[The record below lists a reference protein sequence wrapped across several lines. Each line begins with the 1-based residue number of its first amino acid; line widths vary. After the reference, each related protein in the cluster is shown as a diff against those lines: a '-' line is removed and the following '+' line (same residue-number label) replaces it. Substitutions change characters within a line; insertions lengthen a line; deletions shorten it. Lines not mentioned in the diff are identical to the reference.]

1 MDAAE
6 AKQGRRD
13 VWLAFL
19 RALLR
24 LLTPFSIAGLIADFG
39 LPLEDDVRAAIRAGQ
54 LVVVGL
60 FALRTALALAWTSDR
75 RAHLTRRWF
84 EIALFALIVVDVVV
98 GLVLERRG
106 PLSGAWFYGVQA
118 YLLVRLGLSF
128 AHAQE
133 WLSRRAMRPAL
144 WLFATFVLL
153 ALVGAGLLLLPRS
166 RASGVAPWSF
176 TDAFFT
182 ATSAVCVTGLSV
194 RDVGSE
200 LSFRGQALLLALIQ
214 VGGLG
219 LVVIAC
225 GVGFLDRGN
234 MSLRE
239 SRVLAEA
246 VGLSTPGRLRRF
258 LAFAVTFTLLVE
270 TLGAIALWLALE
282 GRDLGPHDR
291 VWWSVF
297 HSVSA
302 FCNAGFGL
310 SATSLGSFAGDTV
323 VLGIVATLIV
333 LGGLGFAVHMDLLA
347 LRPLSLS
354 TLRYARWRLFA
365 RMRWPWHRDL
375 FEGPTPPR
383 AALTTKLV
391 LATSAV
397 LLVGGTVAFL
407 LAESRGVLHG
417 IPVQEQWTCSMFAS
431 VSARTA
437 GFQTSDLASLTGPAL
452 LVTMLLMAVGASPL
466 STGGGVK
473 TSTLAVAA
481 LTLKSMTRDRAEV
494 EAFGRTIPRH
504 VVNACVAIVAL
515 YATLVG
521 VVTTALLAT
530 QRDLEFEAAVFESI
544 SALST
549 VGLSLNVTPRLD
561 DTGRWIIAIAMIAGR
576 IGPLACLWSFVSRGG
591 ALRYRYPD
599 ENVVVS

>member
-1 MDAAE
+1 MTVR
-6 AKQGRRD
+6 QGA
-13 VWLAFL
+13 WLAFL

-24 LLTPFSIAGLIADFG
+24 LLTPFSIAGLVADFG
-39 LPLEDDVRAAIRAGQ
+39 LPLEDDARSAIRAGQ
-54 LVVVGL
+54 LGVVAL
-60 FALRTALALAWTSDR
+60 FALQTGLAFAWAKDR
-75 RAHLTRRWF
+75 RAHFVSRWF
-84 EIALFALIVVDVVV
+84 EIVLFALIVVDIAA
-98 GLVLERRG
+98 GLVVEQRG
-106 PLSGAWFYGVQA
+106 PLAGAWFYGIQA

-144 WLFATFVLL
+144 WLFVTFVLL
-153 ALVGAGLLLLPRS
+153 ALTGAGLLLLPLS
-166 RASGVAPWSF
+166 RASGVRPWTF

-200 LSFRGQALLLALIQ
+200 LSFRGQALLLSLIQ
-214 VGGLG
+214 LGGLG

-225 GVGFLDRGN
+225 GVGHLERGR
-234 MSLRE
+234 MSMRE
-239 SRVLAEA
+239 SRVLSEA
-246 VGLSTPGRLRRF
+246 VGFSTPGRLRRF
-258 LAFAVTFTLLVE
+258 LAFVVTFTVVVE
-270 TLGAIALWLALE
+270 ALGATALWFAVE
-282 GRDLGPHDR
+282 GRDLGGHDR
-291 VWWSVF
+291 AWWSAF
-297 HSVSA
+297 HAISA

-310 SATSLGSFAGDTV
+310 SPTSLVSFAGDAT
-323 VLGIVATLIV
+323 VLGIVAALIV

-347 LRPLSLS
+347 LRPFSLA

-365 RMRWPWHRDL
+365 KMHWPWHHDL

-383 AALTTKLV
+383 AALATKLV
-391 LATSAV
+391 LVTSA
-397 LLVGGTVAFL
+397 LLIAGGTVAIL
-407 LAESRGVLHG
+407 LAESRGVFRAASVH
-417 IPVQEQWTCSMFAS
+417 EQWACSMFAS
-431 VSARTA
+431 ISARTA
-437 GFQTSDLASLTGPAL
+437 GFQTSDLAALTGPAL

-515 YATLVG
+515 YATLVV

-530 QRDLEFEAAVFESI
+530 QVDLQFEAAVFESI

-561 DTGRWIIAIAMIAGR
+561 DTGRWIVAIAMIAGR
-576 IGPLACLWSFVSRGG
+576 IGPLACLWSFVSRGR

>member
-1 MDAAE
+1 MNDRHGA
-6 AKQGRRD
+6 
-13 VWLAFL
+13 WLAFL

-24 LLTPFSIAGLIADFG
+24 LLTPFSVAGLIADFG
-39 LPLEDDVRAAIRAGQ
+39 LPLEDDARSAIRVGQ
-54 LVVVGL
+54 LVLVAL
-60 FALRTALALAWTSDR
+60 FALHTALAFAWAANR
-75 RAHLTRRWF
+75 RAHVRGRWF
-84 EIALFALIVVDVVV
+84 EIALLALLFVDILA
-98 GLVLERRG
+98 GLVLEQRG
-106 PLSGAWFYGVQA
+106 PLAGAWFYGIQA

-144 WLFATFVLL
+144 WLFVTFVLL
-153 ALVGAGLLLLPRS
+153 ALTGAGLLLLPLS
-166 RASGVAPWSF
+166 RASGVAPWTF

-194 RDVGSE
+194 RDVGTE

-214 VGGLG
+214 LGGLG

-225 GVGFLDRGN
+225 GVGLLERGN
-234 MSLRE
+234 MSMRE
-239 SRVLAEA
+239 SRVLSEA
-246 VGLSTPGRLRRF
+246 VGFSTPGRLRRF
-258 LAFAVTFTLLVE
+258 LAFAVTFTLVVE
-270 TLGAIALWLALE
+270 ALGAIALWLAVE
-282 GRDLGPHDR
+282 GRDLGGHDR
-291 VWWSVF
+291 AWWSLF
-297 HSVSA
+297 HSISA

-310 SATSLGSFAGDTV
+310 SATSLASFADDAT
-323 VLGIVATLIV
+323 VLGIVAALIV

-347 LRPLSLS
+347 LRPFSLA
-354 TLRYARWRLFA
+354 TFRFARWRLA
-365 RMRWPWHRDL
+365 AKMRWPWHSEL
-375 FEGPTPPR
+375 FHGQTPPR

-391 LATSAV
+391 LVTSA
-397 LLVGGTVAFL
+397 LLVVVGTVAFL
-407 LAESRGVLHG
+407 LAESRGVLRAASVH
-417 IPVQEQWTCSMFAS
+417 EQWACSIFAS

-437 GFQTSDLASLTGPAL
+437 GFQTTDLAVLTGPAL

-515 YATLVG
+515 YATLVV

-530 QRDLEFEAAVFESI
+530 QVDLQFEAAVFESI

-561 DTGRWIIAIAMIAGR
+561 GTGRWIVALAMIAGR
-576 IGPLACLWSFVSRGG
+576 IGPLACLWSFVSRGR